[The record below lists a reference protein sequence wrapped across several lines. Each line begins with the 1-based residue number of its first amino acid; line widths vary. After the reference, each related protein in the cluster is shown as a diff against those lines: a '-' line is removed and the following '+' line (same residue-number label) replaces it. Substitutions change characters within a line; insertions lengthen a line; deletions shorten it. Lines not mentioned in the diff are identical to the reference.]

1 VSNLDASADEPVEPE
16 AGATT
21 LTSLTTRGGRPKRPK
36 RSSIATIDLIDE
48 ALSSAFARPGRAVL
62 TALGTVLGIVTLVA
76 TAGLSRTAG
85 QQIVDRFDE
94 LAASTV
100 DVQPATVPGGMDG
113 TKTVVVGNP
122 MGWDAA
128 QRVNRLAGVD
138 GAATL
143 SDLEL
148 PEGETISAVPV
159 IDPSAAPSVAP
170 PLMAASPDLLAAVRG
185 RLSTGRFFD
194 SGHDRRA
201 DQVAVLGAD
210 AATKLGITRLEASP
224 AILIGDDPYSVIGII
239 SGAQRRRELLDA
251 IVVPEG
257 TAKARLG
264 LEAPS
269 SLIAETDVGAA
280 GQVANQIPLALSP
293 NDPDLVTA
301 TAGWEPS
308 DVRRGVS
315 EDVSALFL
323 VLGGVALLVGMLG
336 IANVTLVSVL
346 ERTGEI
352 GLRRALGAGRRHIA
366 AQFLTE
372 SALLGT
378 LAGMVGSATGVVLTV
393 VVAAN
398 RGWTPVLDPWLPL
411 VAVLLGAAAGLLAGA
426 YPAWRAARL
435 EPVDALRSA
444 T

>member
-1 VSNLDASADEPVEPE
+1 M
-16 AGATT
+16 
-21 LTSLTTRGGRPKRPK
+21 
-36 RSSIATIDLIDE
+36 DLVDE
-48 ALSSAFARPGRAVL
+48 ALSSAFARPGRALL

-100 DVQPATVPGGMDG
+100 DVQPATVPGGVDG

-122 MGWDAA
+122 MGWNAA
-128 QRVNRLAGVD
+128 GRVDRLAGVEA
-138 GAATL
+138 AATL
-143 SDLEL
+143 SDLPL
-148 PEGETISAVPV
+148 PAGVTVSAVPV
-159 IDPSAAPSVAP
+159 LDPSAVPSVAP
-170 PLMAASPDLLAAVRG
+170 PIMAASPNLLAAVRG
-185 RLSTGRFFD
+185 ELDVGRFFD
-194 SGHDRRA
+194 SGHDDRG

-210 AATKLGITRLEASP
+210 AAAELGIGRLDASP
-224 AILIGDDPYSVIGII
+224 AIIIGDDPYSVIGII
-239 SGAQRRRELLDA
+239 SGTERRRDLLDA

-257 TAKARLG
+257 TAKERLG
-264 LEAPS
+264 LTAPS
-269 SLIAETDVGAA
+269 GLIAETSVGAA
-280 GQVANQIPLALSP
+280 GQVADQVPLALSP
-293 NDPDLVTA
+293 NSPDLITA

-308 DVRRGVS
+308 DVRRGVT
-315 EDVSALFL
+315 EDVSGLFL

-366 AQFLTE
+366 AQFLAE

-393 VVAAN
+393 AVATN
-398 RGWTPVLDPWLPL
+398 RDWTPVLDPWLPL
-411 VAVLLGAAAGLLAGA
+411 LAVILGAAAGLLAGA

-435 EPVDALRSA
+435 QPVDALRSA

>member
-1 VSNLDASADEPVEPE
+1 
-16 AGATT
+16 
-21 LTSLTTRGGRPKRPK
+21 
-36 RSSIATIDLIDE
+36 
-48 ALSSAFARPGRAVL
+48 
-62 TALGTVLGIVTLVA
+62 
-76 TAGLSRTAG
+76 
-85 QQIVDRFDE
+85 
-94 LAASTV
+94 
-100 DVQPATVPGGMDG
+100 
-113 TKTVVVGNP
+113 
-122 MGWDAA
+122 
-128 QRVNRLAGVD
+128 
-138 GAATL
+138 
-143 SDLEL
+143 
-148 PEGETISAVPV
+148 
-159 IDPSAAPSVAP
+159 
-170 PLMAASPDLLAAVRG
+170 
-185 RLSTGRFFD
+185 
-194 SGHDRRA
+194 
-201 DQVAVLGAD
+201 
-210 AATKLGITRLEASP
+210 
-224 AILIGDDPYSVIGII
+224 VIGII

-411 VAVLLGAAAGLLAGA
+411 VAVLLGAVAGLLAGA